1 MNRWLAALR
10 PDRGGPN
17 AVGPL
22 SGRGWAATVIAL
34 HLFTALVLVLAF
46 LTAVLGGGHLPA
58 ATAVAVLAAGY
69 VLVGARAVRVCA
81 DGHAITYLLLLVVA
95 LGVVSYDDP
104 SMLYL
109 LTLAYPQ
116 VWFLTEAP
124 RPGLL
129 WTGLLGITSTVALVA
144 GIVARGGS
152 PLSAIADSA
161 VGLVF
166 SVVMGLWIGWVLAQS
181 RQRVVLIDE
190 LERARAALGRAHHEQ
205 GVMTERERL
214 AREVHDTIAQ
224 GYTSIVVLAQTAQA
238 ELAVGSARV
247 PERLDLIAEVAR
259 DNLRETRAIVAA
271 FSPVAL
277 DGSTLIE
284 ALNRLG
290 ARFARETGLAVDV
303 EAADVTR
310 ASWTLSRDQE
320 VVLLRTAQEGL
331 SNSRRHADARRV
343 WVTLT
348 HEGPEVVL
356 RVHDDGAGFE
366 PTVAAG
372 YGLIGLEGRIQQA
385 GGALDVSSAPGRGT
399 VLAARLPAAP

>member
-1 MNRWLAALR
+1 MNRLLAALA
-10 PDRGGPN
+10 PDRGGPDN
-17 AVGPL
+17 AEPL
-22 SGRGWAATVIAL
+22 SGRGWAATVITL
-34 HLFTALVLVLAF
+34 HVFTALILVLAF
-46 LTAVLGGGHLPA
+46 LTAVLDGGHAPA

-69 VLVGARAVRVCA
+69 LLVGARAVRVCA
-81 DGHAITYLLLLVVA
+81 DGPAITYLLLLVVV
-95 LGVVSYDDP
+95 LGVVSYNDP
-104 SMLYL
+104 AMLFL

-129 WTGLLGITSTVALVA
+129 WTALLGITSTVCLIA
-144 GIVARGGS
+144 GLAVRGGS
-152 PLSAIADSA
+152 PLSAIAASA

-166 SVVMGLWIGWVLAQS
+166 SVAMGLWVGWVLAQS
-181 RQRVVLIDE
+181 RQRAVLIDE
-190 LERARAALGRAHHEQ
+190 LEQTRAELGRAHHEQ
-205 GVMTERERL
+205 GVVAERERL

-238 ELAVGSARV
+238 ELAAGSARV
-247 PERLDLIAEVAR
+247 PERLELIAEVAR

-277 DGSTLIE
+277 DGSTLVE

-290 ARFARETGLAVDV
+290 ARFARETGLTVDV
-303 EAADVTR
+303 EVADVAV
-310 ASWTLSRDQE
+310 ASWTLSRDHE

-331 SNSRRHADARRV
+331 SNARRHADATRV
-343 WVTLT
+343 GLTLT
-348 HEGPEVVL
+348 REGRDVVL
-356 RVHDDGAGFE
+356 RVHDDGAGFG

-372 YGLIGLEGRIQQA
+372 YGLTGLDGRVQQA

-399 VLAARLPAAP
+399 VLAARLPAAS

>member
-1 MNRWLAALR
+1 M
-10 PDRGGPN
+10 
-17 AVGPL
+17 
-22 SGRGWAATVIAL
+22 IAL

-190 LERARAALGRAHHEQ
+190 LERARAALGRA
-205 GVMTERERL
+205 T
-214 AREVHDTIAQ
+214 
-224 GYTSIVVLAQTAQA
+224 TS
-238 ELAVGSARV
+238 
-247 PERLDLIAEVAR
+247 
-259 DNLRETRAIVAA
+259 RA
-271 FSPVAL
+271 
-277 DGSTLIE
+277 
-284 ALNRLG
+284 
-290 ARFARETGLAVDV
+290 
-303 EAADVTR
+303 
-310 ASWTLSRDQE
+310 
-320 VVLLRTAQEGL
+320 
-331 SNSRRHADARRV
+331 
-343 WVTLT
+343 
-348 HEGPEVVL
+348 
-356 RVHDDGAGFE
+356 
-366 PTVAAG
+366 
-372 YGLIGLEGRIQQA
+372 
-385 GGALDVSSAPGRGT
+385 
-399 VLAARLPAAP
+399 